1 MSFLL
6 VNNLN
11 ISLLCPYASKSILTL
26 IGSLKGFLKCTTELK
41 SLFNPILTVAAAN
54 LVGGSPFPKA
64 K

>member
-1 MSFLL
+1 M
-6 VNNLN
+6 
-11 ISLLCPYASKSILTL
+11 
-26 IGSLKGFLKCTTELK
+26 GSLKGFLKCTTELK